1 MKKAIAGI
9 LAVLTLGTFLLA
21 ACGGG
26 GSSSESEKTTA
37 STSAKTTVPASG
49 STSANTSEAT
59 TEIEVPKGTID
70 HPEKE
75 TTTKTAEP
83 DLSPAIDNSITTDEA
98 IDIANKAV
106 EALKNTDIEKIMQY
120 TSIDDFVR
128 IESPDMTEDE
138 IAAAFKSAMED
149 ETNAGNSMNFLLDGD
164 NFNMTFTGGT
174 PLTENELKKIN
185 DFVDMFL
192 GEDENVSYMPKIT
205 GGYKLDLEFP
215 DDGNDYDRDANL
227 YVLNINGKYELDLCY
242 TLMMEMYGMF
252 TEAME
257 SAETTEGNSIA
268 YDNDNEDGG
277 ERIIIN

>member
-26 GSSSESEKTTA
+26 GSSSESEKMSA

-49 STSANTSEAT
+49 STSANTSETT
-59 TEIEVPKGTID
+59 TELEVPKGTID
-70 HPEKE
+70 YTEKG
-75 TTTKTAEP
+75 TTTKTTEP
-83 DLSPAIDNSITTDEA
+83 DLSPATENSITAVEA

-149 ETNAGNSMNFLLDGD
+149 ETNAGNSMNFLLDGK

-192 GEDENVSYMPKIT
+192 GKDENVSYLPKIT

-252 TEAME
+252 TETME
-257 SAETTEGNSIA
+257 SATEGSSIA
-268 YDNDNEDGG
+268 YDNENEDGG
-277 ERIIIN
+277 KRVIIN